1 MNKSKLIVIGG
12 GAAGFFCAVNAA
24 RMNPALEVILLEKSA
39 KLLSKVRISGG
50 GRCNTTHQLFDI
62 SALVKKYPRGEQ
74 FIKKA
79 FHLFNTKDTIQWF
92 EERGVQ
98 LHAEADGRMFP
109 VTNHS
114 ATIIDCLLRE
124 ADLYKVRV
132 KTNTGVQSIEK
143 AESQWKILTDK
154 NEVMIADAVC
164 VACGG
169 LPKLSMFSWLN
180 NTGHTIVEPIP
191 SLFTFNMPKHPI
203 TALMGISVPNVSIK
217 VVGSKLKE
225 SGPLLITHWGLSGP
239 AVLKL
244 SAWGARQLA
253 ERNYHFDIS
262 VNWLGEMNETALREE
277 WPFYREQM
285 STQKMGNKSP
295 FTLPNRLWLFLLQE
309 AGIHIDTKWAE
320 LKSANQNKLIQLLT
334 HSVYTISGKTTFKEE
349 FVTAGG
355 ISLSE
360 INPQS
365 MESRLAS
372 NLYFAGEV
380 MDVDGIT
387 GGFNFQHAWTSGF
400 IAAQAIAQKF
410 AFLVSI
416 A

>member
-1 MNKSKLIVIGG
+1 MVKPKLIVIGG

-24 RMNPALEVILLEKSA
+24 RLNASVEVIILEKSA

-50 GRCNTTHQLFDI
+50 GRCNTTHELFDI
-62 SALVKKYPRGEQ
+62 PALVKKYPRGEQ
-74 FIKKA
+74 FVKKA
-79 FHLFNTKDTIQWF
+79 FHQFNTKDTIAWF
-92 EERGVQ
+92 EERGVKLQ
-98 LHAEADGRMFP
+98 AEADGRMFP
-109 VTNHS
+109 ITNQS

-124 ADLYKVRV
+124 ADLYKVKV
-132 KTNTGVQSIEK
+132 IMNTGVQAIDKLNDQWIVRTEK
-143 AESQWKILTDK
+143 MEEI
-154 NEVMIADAVC
+154 VADAVC
-164 VACGG
+164 VASGG
-169 LPKLSMFSWLN
+169 LPKLSMFSWLQ
-180 NTGHTIVEPIP
+180 NTGHHIVTPVP
-191 SLFTFNMPKHPI
+191 SLFTLNMPKHPI
-203 TALMGISVPNVSIK
+203 TSLMGVSVPYVSLK

-253 ERNYHFDIS
+253 ELNYHFEVA

-277 WPFYREQM
+277 WSFYREQM
-285 STQKMGNKSP
+285 ATQKMGGKSP
-295 FTLPNRLWLFLLQE
+295 FTLPNRLWQFLLLE
-309 AGIHIDTKWAE
+309 AGIGPDTKWAE
-320 LKSANQNKLIQLLT
+320 LKSVQQNKLIQLLT
-334 HSVYTISGKTTFKEE
+334 HSVYAISGKTTFKEE

-360 INPQS
+360 IHPQT
-365 MESRLAS
+365 MESRIVP

-400 IAAQAIAQKF
+400 IAANAIAQKF
-410 AFLVSI
+410 A
-416 A
+416 

>member
-1 MNKSKLIVIGG
+1 MKKLVVVGG

-24 RMNPALEVILLEKSA
+24 RMNAGLQVILLEKSA

-50 GRCNTTHQLFDI
+50 GRCNTTHELFDI
-62 SALVKKYPRGEQ
+62 PALVKKYPRGEQ
-74 FIKKA
+74 FVKKA
-79 FHLFNTKDTIQWF
+79 FHQFGTKDTINWF
-92 EERGVQ
+92 EARGVK

-109 VTNHS
+109 VTNQS

-124 ADLYKVRV
+124 ADLYKVKV
-132 KTNTGVQSIEK
+132 CMNTGVQAIDQYND
-143 AESQWKILTDK
+143 QWKIHTEK
-154 NEVMIADAVC
+154 KEEIIADAVC

-169 LPKLSMFSWLN
+169 LPKLSMFSWLQ
-180 NTGHTIVEPIP
+180 NTGHHIVPPVP
-191 SLFTFNMPKHPI
+191 SLFTLNMPKHPI
-203 TALMGISVPNVSIK
+203 TALMGVSVPNVSLK
-217 VVGSKLKE
+217 VIGSKLKE

-253 ERNYHFDIS
+253 ELNYHFEVA
-262 VNWLGEMNETALREE
+262 VNWLGEINETALREE
-277 WPFYREQM
+277 WSFYREQM
-285 STQKMGNKSP
+285 ATQKMSNKSP
-295 FTLPNRLWLFLLQE
+295 FALPNRLWQFLLLE
-309 AGIHIDTKWAE
+309 AGIGADTKWAE
-320 LKSANQNKLIQLLT
+320 LKSVHQNKLIQLLT
-334 HSVYTISGKTTFKEE
+334 HSIYAISGKTTFKEE

-360 INPQS
+360 IHPQT
-365 MESRLAS
+365 MESRIAP

-400 IAAQAIAQKF
+400 IAANAIAQKF
-410 AFLVSI
+410 A
-416 A
+416 

>member
-1 MNKSKLIVIGG
+1 MVKPKLIVIGG

-24 RMNPALEVILLEKSA
+24 RLNASVEVIILEKSA

-50 GRCNTTHQLFDI
+50 GRCNTTHELFDI
-62 SALVKKYPRGEQ
+62 PALVKKYPRGEQ
-74 FIKKA
+74 FVKKA
-79 FHLFNTKDTIQWF
+79 FHQFNTKDTIAWF
-92 EERGVQ
+92 EERGVKLQ
-98 LHAEADGRMFP
+98 AEADGRMFP
-109 VTNHS
+109 ITNQS

-124 ADLYKVRV
+124 ADLYKVKV
-132 KTNTGVQSIEK
+132 IMNTGVQAIDKLNNQWIVRTEK
-143 AESQWKILTDK
+143 KEEI
-154 NEVMIADAVC
+154 VADAVC

-169 LPKLSMFSWLN
+169 LPKLSMFSWLQ
-180 NTGHTIVEPIP
+180 NTGHHIVTPVP
-191 SLFTFNMPKHPI
+191 SLFTLNMPKHPI
-203 TALMGISVPNVSIK
+203 TSLMGVSVPYVSLK

-253 ERNYHFDIS
+253 ELNYHFEVA

-277 WPFYREQM
+277 WSFYREQM
-285 STQKMGNKSP
+285 ATQKMGGKSP
-295 FTLPNRLWLFLLQE
+295 FTLPNRLWQFLLLE
-309 AGIHIDTKWAE
+309 AGIGPDTKWAE
-320 LKSANQNKLIQLLT
+320 LKSVQQNKLIQLLT
-334 HSVYTISGKTTFKEE
+334 NSVYAISGKTTFKEE

-360 INPQS
+360 IHPQT
-365 MESRLAS
+365 MESRIAP

-400 IAAQAIAQKF
+400 IAANAIAQKF
-410 AFLVSI
+410 A
-416 A
+416 

>member
-1 MNKSKLIVIGG
+1 MKKLVVVGG

-50 GRCNTTHQLFDI
+50 GRCNTTHELFDI
-62 SALVKKYPRGEQ
+62 PALVKKYPRGEQ
-74 FIKKA
+74 FVKKA
-79 FHLFNTKDTIQWF
+79 FHQFNTKDTINWF
-92 EERGVQ
+92 EERGVK

-109 VTNHS
+109 VTNQS

-124 ADLYKVRV
+124 ADLYKVKV
-132 KTNTGVQSIEK
+132 STNTGVHSIVKEGN
-143 AESQWKILTDK
+143 QWKILTEK
-154 NEVMIADAVC
+154 KEEIIADAVC

-169 LPKLSMFSWLN
+169 LPKLSMFDWLK
-180 NTGHTIVEPIP
+180 NTGHSIVEPIP
-191 SLFTFNMPKHPI
+191 SLFTLNMPKHAI
-203 TALMGISVPNVSIK
+203 TALMGVSVPNVSLK

-253 ERNYHFDIS
+253 ELNYHFEVA
-262 VNWLGEMNETALREE
+262 VNWLGELNETLLREE
-277 WPFYREQM
+277 WSFYREQM
-285 STQKMGNKSP
+285 ATQKMWGKSP
-295 FTLPNRLWLFLLQE
+295 FALPNRLWQFLLHE
-309 AGIHIDTKWAE
+309 AGISEDTKWAE
-320 LKSANQNKLIQLLT
+320 LKSVQQNKLIQLLT
-334 HSVYTISGKTTFKEE
+334 HSIYSISGKTTFKEE

-355 ISLSE
+355 IALSE
-360 INPQS
+360 IHPQT
-365 MESRLAS
+365 MESRIAPH
-372 NLYFAGEV
+372 LYFAGEV

-400 IAAQAIAQKF
+400 IAATAIAQKF
-410 AFLVSI
+410 A
-416 A
+416 